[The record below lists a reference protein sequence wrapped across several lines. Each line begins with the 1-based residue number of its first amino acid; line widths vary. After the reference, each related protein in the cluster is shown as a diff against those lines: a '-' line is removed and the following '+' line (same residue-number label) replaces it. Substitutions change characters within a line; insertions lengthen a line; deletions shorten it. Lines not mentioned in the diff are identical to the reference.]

1 MGKLLKEIKHDAEF
15 IKGHQLQPQ
24 WYKILKV
31 FLLLG
36 LIIGSYLVF
45 GPLKM
50 LVFFGCFFS
59 LSLLVHMVY
68 RINTKKFSQSW
79 LDFEVVEE
87 DGISQPRRIGKYY
100 YLAVLTNA
108 LISFAISLLV

>member
-1 MGKLLKEIKHDAEF
+1 MEKLLKEIKHDAKF

-31 FLLLG
+31 FLLPG
-36 LIIGSYLVF
+36 FIIVSYLVF

-79 LDFEVVEE
+79 LDFEIVEE